1 MRRVGSGCWARPPPR
16 PTAPF
21 PDPELRIGAICCS
34 ICSWTQGRALGG
46 CSTAEQERGPH
57 PTMRQGQRISKAVG
71 DRTGQEH
78 SRRWGQDCA
87 PRRSPGGTPSSRQL
101 KCHAGGSPVGSPQV
115 GKHLPRPRARPPQ
128 LERAR
133 AHSRPQGM
141 YGLPAVTMKGQSL

>member
-1 MRRVGSGCWARPPPR
+1 MRRVGSGCWARPPPS

-34 ICSWTQGRALGG
+34 ICGWTQERALGG
-46 CSTAEQERGPH
+46 CSTAEREREPH
-57 PTMRQGQRISKAVG
+57 PTMRQGQRISKAIG

-87 PRRSPGGTPSSRQL
+87 PRHSPGGTPQQPTAEVSRRWLSGRLTSSRQT
-101 KCHAGGSPVGSPQV
+101 SPQ
-115 GKHLPRPRARPPQ
+115 AACQAPQ

-141 YGLPAVTMKGQSL
+141 YGLPAVKMKGQSL